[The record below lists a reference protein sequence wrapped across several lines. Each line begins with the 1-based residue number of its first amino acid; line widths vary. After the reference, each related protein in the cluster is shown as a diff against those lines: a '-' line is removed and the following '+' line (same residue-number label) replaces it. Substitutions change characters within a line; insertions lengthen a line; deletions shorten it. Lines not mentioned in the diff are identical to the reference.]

1 MRMVNLPNQGSVS
14 FTVAM
19 YAENMAWLSTR
30 SVRIQRGRS
39 AMGKNQSMLV
49 ERKAAL
55 DLQWATKLET
65 QFTPSHPDMLKPTL
79 SRQKNIKPQT

>member
-1 MRMVNLPNQGSVS
+1 
-14 FTVAM
+14 
-19 YAENMAWLSTR
+19 
-30 SVRIQRGRS
+30 
-39 AMGKNQSMLV
+39 MGKNQSMLV

-79 SRQKNIKPQT
+79 SRQKNIKPRFYAQ